1 MPSTFSWL
9 DYSEK
14 DRQRAQR
21 VIHSLREH
29 DTRDELG
36 IGTVRDALSDLLF
49 PGTTTIQTRPK
60 YFLLV
65 PWVYQAVERWATWEH
80 RSLNDLKREARWRE
94 LNLLDHLMK
103 ADDKE
108 GVIGREAGKS
118 LQRLPSSI
126 YWNGMAVLGIRV
138 FPGSVT
144 QLQRVLTQGRVGR
157 LMVQVEGDE
166 APTDGDGFWHAGMP
180 MLPKHFP
187 QGQTLELNL
196 EEASYLKDRILSR
209 AGGTL
214 LAWLVG
220 EGDFGEGAEAP
231 WEHPLVGELPAG
243 LARPLEHAQVFSGLM
258 HGAAFLYN
266 LMLAEKAENEERID
280 QHGENLAWWADQ
292 VVAWRAQLSVWDRQG
307 FWATVRAV
315 NRRIPPSTQTFV
327 NTWMDLALTTGDPST
342 LRNSKAARTLI
353 EDRELRLKGYR
364 RARLF
369 EPRALEL
376 WSGDAGTRRLVYR
389 WDIVQAIV
397 RDISAGLS
405 GGLADA

>member
-1 MPSTFSWL
+1 MLSTFSWL

-14 DRQRAQR
+14 DRQRAQT
-21 VIHSLREH
+21 VIDSLREH

-65 PWVYQAVERWATWEH
+65 PWVYQALERWAGWAP
-80 RSLNDLKREARWRE
+80 RSLSDLRRDGRRREIE
-94 LNLLDHLMK
+94 LLAQLMK
-103 ADDKE
+103 AEDQE

-126 YWNGMAVLGIRV
+126 YWNGMMVLGIRA

-144 QLQRVLTQGRVGR
+144 QLQRVLTQGQVGR
-157 LMVQVEGDE
+157 LVAQVEGDE
-166 APTDGDGFWHAGMP
+166 APVDGDGYWHAGMP
-180 MLPKHFP
+180 ARPKHFP
-187 QGQTLELNL
+187 AGQTLELNL

-214 LAWLVG
+214 LAWLVAR
-220 EGDFGEGAEAP
+220 GDFGEGTEAP
-231 WEHPLVGELPAG
+231 WEHPLAGELPKT
-243 LARPLEHAQVFSGLM
+243 LARQLEHARVFSELL
-258 HGAAFLYN
+258 HGAAVLYN
-266 LMLAEKAENEERID
+266 LMLAEKAENAERID

-292 VVAWRAQLSVWDRQG
+292 VVARRAQLEAWDRED
-307 FWATVRAV
+307 FWKTVRGV
-315 NRRIPPSTQTFV
+315 NSRIPPSTQSFV
-327 NTWMDLALTTGDPST
+327 NTWMDLALDSGDPST
-342 LRNSKAARTLI
+342 LRNSKTARSLI
-353 EDRELRLKGYR
+353 EDRELRLKGLR

-369 EPRALEL
+369 EPRALEM

-389 WDIVQAIV
+389 WNIVQDIVK
-397 RDISAGLS
+397 DISAGLN
-405 GGLADA
+405 GGRADA